1 MPVVPFLYHPLV
13 VHFPV
18 ALWLTSFFFDL
29 LYTGTKERF
38 YTMTSRYLIGLG
50 ILAALVSIVFG
61 FVDYRP
67 LVAQG
72 VGQAFI
78 DQHRVHSLLAYAST
92 LAYAAIFLLRWRG
105 RPTSAGMYIGM
116 AAVGAVLIAVTG
128 YLGGEIR
135 RVM

>member
-1 MPVVPFLYHPLV
+1 MPFLYHPLV

-18 ALWLTSFFFDL
+18 ALWLVSFLFDVQ
-29 LYTGTKERF
+29 YARTAERF
-38 YTMTSRYLIGLG
+38 YATASRYLIGLG
-50 ILAALVSIVFG
+50 LAGAAVAIAAG
-61 FVDYRP
+61 FADYLP

-78 DQHRVHSLLAYAST
+78 ARHRVHSVLAYAST
-92 LAYAAIFLLRWRG
+92 LLYAAIFILRWRG
-105 RPTSAGMYIGM
+105 RAMTRGIYLAM
-116 AAVGAVLIAVTG
+116 AAAGAVLIAATG

>member
-1 MPVVPFLYHPLV
+1 MPYLYHPLV

-18 ALWLTSFFFDL
+18 ALWVTSFLFDVLFAWRKQSFFGL
-29 LYTGTKERF
+29 AA
-38 YTMTSRYLIGLG
+38 RYLIGLG
-50 ILAALVSIVFG
+50 LLGAGIAIIAG
-61 FVDYRP
+61 FVDYIP

-78 DQHRVHSLLAYAST
+78 DRHGVHSLLAYVTTA
-92 LAYAAIFLLRWRG
+92 LYAAAFLARWRWRRLPLG
-105 RPTSAGMYIGM
+105 LSLG
-116 AAVGAVLIAVTG
+116 AALIGAVLISVTG

>member
-1 MPVVPFLYHPLV
+1 MPFLFHPLV

-18 ALWLTSFFFDL
+18 ALWLTSFLFDL
-29 LYTGTKERF
+29 VYAGTSQPF
-38 YTMTSRYLIGLG
+38 FAVASRYLIGLG
-50 ILAALVSIVFG
+50 ILGAAAAIVTG
-61 FVDYRP
+61 FVDYLP

-78 DQHRVHSLLAYAST
+78 DQHRQHSV
-92 LAYAAIFLLRWRG
+92 LAYAATALYAGIFLLRWRG
-105 RPTSAGMYIGM
+105 RTM
-116 AAVGAVLIAVTG
+116 ARVPYVTLAAAAAVLIAITG